1 MPEVREFW
9 TRFGVYW
16 HTVLYNDDPLRQ
28 PTSMKSFAFH
38 CRWLATGRRSWC
50 TPCHRRT
57 LLAHRHRT
65 GGDVGGLVRD
75 VRRPLAGGRPEK
87 LRDDLYY
94 LLTYFS
100 RCVGGSYIVIHLKVL
115 TPSPQSAS
123 SLTRI
128 QSQSESESQAESP
141 QLRAPRSVASL
152 R

>member
-1 MPEVREFW
+1 MREFW

-94 LLTYFS
+94 LLTYFQM
-100 RCVGGSYIVIHLKVL
+100 RGRKLYCH
-115 TPSPQSAS
+115 SPQSPYPESTVRVQSDSHTVAV
-123 SLTRI
+123 RI
-128 QSQSESESQAESP
+128 RVTGRVATTPCSP
-141 QLRAPRSVASL
+141 QWLT
-152 R
+152 